1 MMKKIN
7 KNYQLRLYITFIP
20 VKKIFFL
27 LFILKFFNK
36 NYIFFP

>member
-20 VKKIFFL
+20 VKKICLFFFYY
-27 LFILKFFNK
+27 LF
-36 NYIFFP
+36 